1 MNLSQEPP
9 IMNSKNNIWG
19 EWKPHWKKKR
29 KYLLKIHSPPTS
41 MGNLISH
48 PLLRQLRMAVLIWVS
63 SLDVGVQNWTGD
75 SLSQDSKPWAKPWMM
90 VRAGEFYLDED
101 AAWSSVLPSHRICK
115 DSPSSTSQQSTERNI
130 KNLNVTN
137 LTDLI
142 VLQNTSNR
150 QVTAEVVLPHC

>member
-1 MNLSQEPP
+1 MKTAL
-9 IMNSKNNIWG
+9 
-19 EWKPHWKKKR
+19 KKKR

-101 AAWSSVLPSHRICK
+101 AAWSSVPSSHRICK
-115 DSPSSTSQQSTERNI
+115 DSPSYESKDTFMSQQSTEGNV